1 MEEAAAGMRE
11 ALSAVTVRDPQ
22 ITMLAN
28 ATAAPIRTADEL
40 RRELSDH
47 LTTGVDWIAA
57 IGAAAAAGTQRYVEV
72 GYGRVL
78 SGLVKRIPSASG
90 AEIVS
95 IDDLPLTTAV
105 VS

>member
-1 MEEAAAGMRE
+1 
-11 ALSAVTVRDPQ
+11 
-22 ITMLAN
+22 MLAN